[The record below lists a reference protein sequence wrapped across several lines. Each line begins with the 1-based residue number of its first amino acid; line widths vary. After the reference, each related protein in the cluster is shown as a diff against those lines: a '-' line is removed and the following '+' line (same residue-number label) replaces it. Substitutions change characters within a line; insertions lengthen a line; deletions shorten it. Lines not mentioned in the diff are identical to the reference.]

1 MKKLIVVGGGGFA
14 KEVIWLAHD
23 CGYHVY
29 GVLDDDIQMHGKF
42 ILDVP
47 VLGCVSNWSSYL
59 DCEFIVAIGS
69 PRTRKLV
76 VDKMNA
82 LGTPEFATLIHP
94 SVIKS
99 NKVTF
104 DRGCMVCAG
113 MVFTVE
119 ITVGKHCIFNIN
131 GTVGHETNVG
141 NYVTIAPIVAISGNV
156 NLQDCVEVGTGASI
170 RQGITLS
177 KGAMLGMGGVLT
189 KNIPENF
196 IYAGNPAKPLKELPT
211 A

>member
-14 KEVIWLAHD
+14 KEVIWLAND

-29 GVLDDDIQMHGKF
+29 GVLDDNTLVHGKR

-47 VLGCVSNWSSYL
+47 ILGYVSDWASYS

-76 VDKMNA
+76 VEKMNT
-82 LGTPEFATLIHP
+82 LGIPEFATLVHP
-94 SVIKS
+94 TVIKS
-99 NKVTF
+99 NQVTF
-104 DRGCMVCAG
+104 DIGCMVCAG

-131 GTVGHETNVG
+131 GTVGHETQVG
-141 NYVTIAPIVAISGNV
+141 DYVTIAPIVAISGNV

-170 RQGITLS
+170 RQGVTLS

-189 KNIPENF
+189 KNIPENY
-196 IYAGNPAKPLKELPT
+196 IYAGNPAKPLKELP
-211 A
+211 AA

>member
-14 KEVIWLAHD
+14 KEVIWLAKD

-29 GVLDDDIQMHGKF
+29 GVLDDNTLVHGKR

-47 VLGCVSNWSSYL
+47 ILGCVSDWASYSN
-59 DCEFIVAIGS
+59 CEFIVAIGS

-76 VDKMNA
+76 VEKMNT
-82 LGTPEFATLIHP
+82 LGIPKFATLVHP
-94 SVIKS
+94 TVIKS
-99 NKVTF
+99 NQVTF
-104 DRGCMVCAG
+104 DIGCIVCAG

-131 GTVGHETNVG
+131 GTVGHETLVG
-141 NYVTIAPIVAISGNV
+141 DYVTIAPIVAISGNV
-156 NLQDCVEVGTGASI
+156 NLQNCVEVGTGASI
-170 RQGITLS
+170 RQGVTLS

-189 KNIPENF
+189 KNIPENY
-196 IYAGNPAKPLKELPT
+196 IYAGNPAKPLKELP
-211 A
+211 AA